1 MLVKEMKKLILIDG
15 NSLMFRSYFATAYT
29 GKLMQ
34 TKDGK
39 YTNALF
45 GFINMFSKLYN
56 DTDYIFVSFDAGKQT
71 FRHKEYS
78 DYKGTRKPLPNELRE
93 QIPLIKEYLDILNV
107 KRLESF
113 DYEGDDLIACC
124 ANQFRNDFD
133 SLLVITGD
141 HDLLQLVDSKVNVAL
156 TKKGVGEL
164 DIYTSENFKEKMGYN
179 PNQVVEYKGICG
191 DTSDNLPGVKGV
203 GDKTAIKLLNSY
215 NDIDG
220 IYNNLDDLT
229 PKVKELFLT
238 YKDDCYKSRYLA
250 TIIRD
255 VKLDISLDDLK
266 IKDYDKKKLIKF
278 YCDLEFTSFLR
289 KLKETEDDSDESFE
303 LETIKYSTDFSKIT
317 NNSYIICEVFGSNYY
332 KGTFLGLSIYDNN
345 DYYFVKAS
353 DVIKIKDYLENPSIY
368 KYTFDYKLLYFI
380 LYKNG
385 IDIKGVMFD
394 ALMSTYLID
403 PSKAND
409 DFKITIENYF
419 ITNLPYIENI
429 YGSNTKAS
437 IPSEEVYINYSLNK
451 VKYLAQAKNLI
462 LKEINDY
469 ELEFLDKVERDLS
482 RTLAKME
489 YNGLLI
495 DSNHLKELGESFKA
509 EASIIEK
516 RIYEIAK
523 KEFNIN
529 SPKQLGEVLFE
540 ELGLPHGKKNKTGY
554 STSVDVLEKL
564 SKDYEI
570 ARLILDYRAYT
581 KLVSTY
587 VNGMYDLMDNDYIH
601 PLYKQALTNTGRLS
615 SIEPNIQNMPIRT
628 ERGQV
633 IREVFISRFPNGKI
647 ISADYS
653 QIELR
658 ILASIS
664 LDPIMMEAF
673 NEGIDIHTQTAS
685 QVYEVPIDKV
695 SKEMRRTSKAIN
707 FGIIY
712 GMSAWGLSEQLGIT
726 PQEASSF
733 IEKYFNNFKKA
744 KDTLDNFVRDAI
756 NSGYSKTIFGRRRY
770 IPELND
776 RNKAVVEFGKRTAM
790 NSPIQ
795 GSAADIIKMAMNKV
809 QERLEQKNL
818 KTIMIAQVHDELVF
832 DVPSD
837 EVEIIK
843 TLVKESMETAVKLNV
858 KLVSEVGVGDNWF
871 LAH

>member
-1 MLVKEMKKLILIDG
+1 MKKLVLIDG
-15 NSLMFRSYFATAYT
+15 NSLMFRSYFATAYS
-29 GKLMQ
+29 GKMMQ

-71 FRHKEYS
+71 FRHKEYA

-107 KRLESF
+107 KRLESLDF
-113 DYEGDDLIACC
+113 EGDDLIACC

-133 SLLVITGD
+133 TMLIYTGD
-141 HDLLQLVDSKVNVAL
+141 HDLLQLVDDKINVAL

-164 DIYTSENFKEKMGYN
+164 DIYTKENFKEKMGFT
-179 PNQVVEYKGICG
+179 PEQVIEYKGICG

-203 GDKTAIKLLNSY
+203 GDKTAIKLLESY
-215 NDIDG
+215 NNIEG
-220 IYNNLDDLT
+220 IYANLDKLT
-229 PKVKELFLT
+229 PKVKELFIT
-238 YKDDCYKSRYLA
+238 YKEDALKSRYLA

-255 VKLDISLDDLK
+255 EHLDITLDDLK
-266 IKDYDKKKLIKF
+266 IKDYDKKALIKF
-278 YCDLEFTSFLR
+278 YSDLEFTSFLR
-289 KLKETEDDSDESFE
+289 KIKEEANDVEENNE
-303 LETIKYSTDFSKIT
+303 LEDIEYINDYSKLQ
-317 NNSYIICEVFGSNYY
+317 NNSYIICESFGSNYY
-332 KGTFLGLSIYDNN
+332 KGTFLGLGIFDGTN
-345 DYYFVKAS
+345 YYFVKKE
-353 DVIKIKDYLENPSIY
+353 DCYKLKEYLENEKIY
-368 KYTFDYKLLYFI
+368 KYTFDYKQLYFTLLRI
-380 LYKNG
+380 G
-385 IDIKGVMFD
+385 IDIKGVIFD

-403 PSKAND
+403 PTKASD
-409 DFKITIENYF
+409 DFKITIENY
-419 ITNLPYIENI
+419 IDTNLPYLENI
-429 YGSNTKAS
+429 YGSNTKAC
-437 IPSEEVYINYSLNK
+437 IPDEKVYINYALNK
-451 VKYLAQAKNLI
+451 VKVLSKTKNLI

-469 ELEFLDKVERDLS
+469 ELEFLDKVELDLS

-495 DSNHLKELGESFKA
+495 DSNHLQEIGQDFKKQA
-509 EASIIEK
+509 NEIEK
-516 RIYEIAK
+516 KIYEISGT
-523 KEFNIN
+523 EFNIN
-529 SPKQLGEVLFE
+529 SPKQLGDVLFE
-540 ELGLPHGKKNKTGY
+540 KLGLPHGKKNKTGY

-564 SKDYEI
+564 AMDYEI

-587 VNGMYDLMDNDYIH
+587 VNGMYDLMDNNYIH

-658 ILASIS
+658 ILASMS
-664 LDPIMMEAF
+664 NDPNMVKAF
-673 NEGIDIHTQTAS
+673 NEGIDIHTHTAS
-685 QVYEVPIDKV
+685 QVYEVDINEV
-695 SKEMRRTSKAIN
+695 TKEMRRTSKAIN

-712 GMSAWGLSEQLGIT
+712 GMSSWGLSEQLGIS
-726 PQEASSF
+726 QRDASNF
-733 IEKYFNNFKKA
+733 INKYFENFKLA
-744 KDTLDNFVRDAI
+744 KETLDGFISSAVLN
-756 NSGYSKTIFGRRRY
+756 GYSKTLFGRRRY

-776 RNKAVVEFGKRTAM
+776 KNKAVVQFGERTAM

-795 GSAADIIKMAMNKV
+795 GTAADIIKIAMNKV
-809 QERLEQKNL
+809 QDRIEREHL
-818 KTIMIAQVHDELVF
+818 KAIMIAQVHDELVF

-837 EVEIIK
+837 EVDIIK
-843 TLVKESMETAVKLNV
+843 NLVKEEMERAVKLNV
-858 KLVSEVGVGDNWF
+858 KLISEVGVGDNWF